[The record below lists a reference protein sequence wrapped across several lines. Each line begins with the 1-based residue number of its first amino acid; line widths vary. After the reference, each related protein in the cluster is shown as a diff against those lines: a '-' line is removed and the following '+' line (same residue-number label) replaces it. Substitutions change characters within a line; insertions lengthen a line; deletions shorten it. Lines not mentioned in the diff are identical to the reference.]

1 MFTRISNSWELVKA
15 SFAVLRADKELL
27 IFPVVAFLA
36 SLVVMATFAVPML
49 LAGFF
54 DSVLSGDA
62 NGVLSVIIG
71 FLFYLVMYFVTI
83 FFNSAL
89 AGAAAIRLDGGD
101 PTLADGF
108 RIAGQHIGHILGYAA
123 IAATVGMILRAI
135 SERGGIVGR
144 IVSSILGFAWGVVP
158 FLVVPILGV
167 VGIGPVDAGKG
178 SAALLRRTWGEQL
191 VGNFGIGAIFGLLF
205 LGVIVVGIPLIILA
219 ASAESVALVLLV
231 VALMILAFIVL
242 GLLSSTL
249 SAIYSVA
256 VYRYA
261 VDGNAGE
268 FFPSDLVQGAFR
280 TR

>member
-27 IFPVVAFLA
+27 IFPVVSFLA

-54 DSVLSGDA
+54 DSLLSGDA

-108 RIAGQHIGHILGYAA
+108 RIAGQHIGNILGYAA

-144 IVSSILGFAWGVVP
+144 IVSSILGFAWGVVT
-158 FLVVPILGV
+158 FLVVPILV
-167 VGIGPVDAGKG
+167 VEGIGPVDAVKR
-178 SAALLRRTWGEQL
+178 SADLLRRTWGEQL

-261 VDGNAGE
+261 VDGDAGE